1 MKKLFI
7 IGILVAL
14 LFVAMPAMANSLA
27 QYHLYAG
34 QNIHVGDVGVYQDS
48 ENLFVGF
55 DMDEGWYVNET
66 HLAVEQ
72 YATDI
77 PVTKKGNPIPGK
89 FQYSM
94 IYEIPEN
101 SDTDAYVI
109 PLPTLPVNIS
119 FQADVVH
126 AESPGVGALAV
137 DALFPPPTMVY
148 DQEEGAW
155 AACDGVGTHAFGGKN
170 WATYFFYPKEP
181 SQTTE
186 NTPFF

>member
-1 MKKLFI
+1 MKKLLI
-7 IGILVAL
+7 VGILVAL

-48 ENLFVGF
+48 GNLIVGF

-66 HLAVEQ
+66 HLAVKQ
-72 YATDI
+72 YDWQI
-77 PVTKKGNPIPGK
+77 PQKKGNPIPGK

-94 IYEIPEN
+94 AYEIPEN
-101 SDTDAYVI
+101 SDTDAYPI
-109 PLPTLPVNIS
+109 PMPGYSPMHIA

-126 AESPGVGALAV
+126 AATPGVGAPAGE
-137 DALFPPPTMVY
+137 ALFPPPTIVY

-155 AACDGVGTHAFGGKN
+155 AAETDPGTLAFGGSN
-170 WATYFFYPKEP
+170 WATYFHYPRLE
-181 SQTTE
+181 
-186 NTPFF
+186 